1 METVEDCRLYVRD
14 IVLLREYFVPSMKWL
29 KDKVITLIPGIDNK
43 VRGAELLVYNKN
55 SEKTSKVRRPLQL
68 IVPLEIDSLGSTI
81 PPVSITQQEERLQ
94 KMLI

>member
-1 METVEDCRLYVRD
+1 
-14 IVLLREYFVPSMKWL
+14 MKWL

-55 SEKTSKVRRPLQL
+55 SEKTSKVKRPLQL

-81 PPVSITQQEERLQ
+81 PPVSITQQEERLR